1 MSDSS
6 LKFNNARS
14 MSTGPTQTKKKKL
27 VWKFLCGCGSDVE
40 TFGDVPVQPCQ
51 SVCGSFF
58 FLLCQS
64 EVSVCFGC
72 FVSLMFYL
80 QSNKQLKLETSI
92 DANFYQCDM
101 PDHDMT
107 HLM

>member
-40 TFGDVPVQPCQ
+40 TFGDVPVHH
-51 SVCGSFF
+51 VKVFV
-58 FLLCQS
+58 
-64 EVSVCFGC
+64 EVSSSYYVNRKFQ
-72 FVSLMFYL
+72 FALDVLF
-80 QSNKQLKLETSI
+80 
-92 DANFYQCDM
+92 
-101 PDHDMT
+101 P
-107 HLM
+107 